1 MWLSKSLKLIFQHV
15 EKLTILYKE
24 VEVLNVNNVTTAMIY
39 SSNKTKEFNSNL
51 DKDAFLH
58 LLVTQLRYQNPLE
71 PMKDTDFIAQMAQF
85 TSLEQ
90 ARNTNRITKINA
102 AFNMIGKFVVGT
114 IIDDSGNLREVAG
127 IVESVRVD
135 KDEAYLLVDSKEI
148 PYEAVNEVTDVINN
162 IEQYRLTVQNMRFNL
177 AYSML
182 GREIKAKV
190 DDEEITGI
198 VESIR
203 SVNGVIKLI
212 VGEHELTVDDVY
224 EIK

>member
-1 MWLSKSLKLIFQHV
+1 
-15 EKLTILYKE
+15 
-24 VEVLNVNNVTTAMIY
+24 VEVLNVNNVTTAMTY
-39 SSNKTKEFNSNL
+39 GNNKTKEFNSNL

-102 AFNMIGKFVVGT
+102 AYNMIGKFVAGT
-114 IIDDSGNLREVAG
+114 IIDESGNLKEVVG

-162 IEQYRLTVQNMRFNL
+162 IEQYKLTVQNMRFNL

-190 DDEEITGI
+190 NDEEISGI